1 MRAGGTAGVPGALAP
16 LICTQSPAQSGVT
29 PRTELRV
36 RRGEERGGQ
45 DARSRVRPS
54 LTSSKGTGG
63 GGAGVNPGTASRPGC
78 QRREW
83 GWSRGGAGRGSSA
96 GLLGAPT
103 SQALFQ
109 PVFRMPDQ
117 VPAPLACQRPF
128 RSLFLYQGKRLL
140 CWGPLA
146 ANLLLAQFP
155 YSASFLSA
163 QLEAGPSVQSCQRG
177 R

>member
-1 MRAGGTAGVPGALAP
+1 MRAGGTAGVPRALAP
-16 LICTQSPAQSGVT
+16 LICTQRPAQSGVT
-29 PRTELRV
+29 PRNWEF
-36 RRGEERGGQ
+36 
-45 DARSRVRPS
+45 
-54 LTSSKGTGG
+54 
-63 GGAGVNPGTASRPGC
+63 GAGRSGAARTPGPGSARASRAPRELAVGERVLTRGTASRPGC
-78 QRREW
+78 QGREW

-96 GLLGAPT
+96 GLPGPPT

-128 RSLFLYQGKRLL
+128 RPLFLYRGKRLL

-155 YSASFLSA
+155 HSASFLSA